1 MSQEYFVYGA
11 FEDNGAA
18 AQLVEKLHD
27 AGFAKPS
34 ISVVG
39 QENSPEF
46 KHVAARITNRA
57 HRFFIASG
65 IAGAVGGLTAAI
77 MYQPAIPYSV
87 SFQLIVPV
95 MAMVAGAILLGYFGM
110 YIGMFLH
117 ANQPNYYANVFEGQ
131 VTNGAVIVCVEVNS
145 KLQRALAAEMVSM
158 LDPIELVIRSS
169 SLGPISN
176 VLPAGAKDFAFTQI
190 LEAETEAAAA

>member
-1 MSQEYFVYGA
+1 MSQEYFVYGV

-18 AQLVEKLHD
+18 SELVQKLHD

-57 HRFFIASG
+57 HRFLIASG
-65 IAGAVGGLTAAI
+65 IAGAIGGLTAAI
-77 MYQPAIPYSV
+77 MYQPSIPYSV

-95 MAMVAGAILLGYFGM
+95 MAMVAGAVLLGFTGM
-110 YIGMFLH
+110 WIGMFLH

-131 VTNGAVIVCVEVNS
+131 VTNGAVVVCVEVNS
-145 KLQRALAAEMVSM
+145 QLQRALAAEMVSL

-169 SLGPISN
+169 TLGPISN
-176 VLPAGAKDFAFTQI
+176 VLPTGAKDFAFSQI
-190 LEAETEAAAA
+190 LESEAAAA